1 MLTFGCITCFAPNLI
16 PIWSQSHGL
25 LLIPPMTRTL
35 KRDWTTGGEPRKP
48 THTLDLMLKAM
59 SDKPHMKMQNMGLPI
74 YGAFLDIG

>member
-1 MLTFGCITCFAPNLI
+1 MA
-16 PIWSQSHGL
+16 
-25 LLIPPMTRTL
+25 RTL

-59 SDKPHMKMQNMGLPI
+59 SDKPHMKMQNMSLPI